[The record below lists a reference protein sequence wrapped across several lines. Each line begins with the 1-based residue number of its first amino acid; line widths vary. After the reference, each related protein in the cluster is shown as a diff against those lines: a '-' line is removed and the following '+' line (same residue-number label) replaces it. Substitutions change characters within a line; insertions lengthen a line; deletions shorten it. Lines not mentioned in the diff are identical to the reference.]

1 MTRYLAPLCTA
12 ALLASGPA
20 LAQSET
26 TTGANVSGLSAINER
41 MNDVED
47 IVRDDFARSADPSR
61 FGNPN
66 LRQGL
71 FGSVALTYSGRTG
84 NSENQD
90 FSLAGRLNY
99 NQGQFAQS
107 LGLLLEYGEDD
118 AGDADTKDTYVIY
131 EGQYYFDDN
140 FYAFALGRLT
150 TDGLAGDTAGT
161 TSAEIAD
168 QDGRLKRD
176 AFLGFGP
183 GYRLVNTDDTTWRL
197 QAGAGIRYTKAVQ
210 VDATQAVSYDS
221 NTEAGYI
228 LSSRFYR
235 KLTDTVFLTNDTD
248 YLTSDTNDTATN
260 ELGLNFRVSDRLA
273 TRISYKTEYVSDR
286 AIRTDNTLGVSLVY
300 GF

>member
-183 GYRLVNTDDTTWRL
+183 GYRLVNTDDTVLR
-197 QAGAGIRYTKAVQ
+197 
-210 VDATQAVSYDS
+210 
-221 NTEAGYI
+221 
-228 LSSRFYR
+228 
-235 KLTDTVFLTNDTD
+235 
-248 YLTSDTNDTATN
+248 
-260 ELGLNFRVSDRLA
+260 
-273 TRISYKTEYVSDR
+273 
-286 AIRTDNTLGVSLVY
+286 
-300 GF
+300 